1 MNKGM
6 KIPLLILYLFFLPVN
21 LWSQQQ
27 QPLYNQKG
35 NDFIFSEDKQIDSLK
50 DKFIVANSD
59 TLRIT
64 ILENLGL
71 LYERVNRDSS
81 LKYGLASLELARKIG
96 NVYRE
101 ARALAGLSGVLRE
114 QGKFAEALDVLFAA
128 LKIAED
134 NNIPREVARCHR
146 RLGAVYRE
154 LENYP
159 KALEYCLMA
168 LKEDEAINN
177 SNSAILDHMDLGH
190 LYERLDQ
197 LDSALFHSEIAFK
210 QMSVKDNFRPI
221 LLLILG
227 NIYFKKEDYPMSSSF
242 YHVGLEI
249 CAETNNFG
257 TASRICRDLAQMFLK
272 FNQKDSAFYYASLG
286 FESGQKSSYQK
297 GIIHNA
303 IILAGLYESKEPA
316 LALKYYKLANDAK
329 DSLFGP
335 ANIETLQNLLS
346 REETRRNELETAK
359 TSFKNKLR
367 FYGLLSCSLITLIVA
382 VILFRNNRIKKRANA
397 LLFEQKEE
405 IRSALTQLKTTQSQL
420 IQSEKMASLGE
431 LTAGIAHEIQNPLN
445 FVNNFSEV
453 NKELIDELQLEL
465 KAGKIEDAIDISNN
479 IRDNEEKIGHHGKR
493 ADAIVKG
500 MLQHSRTTSGEKQPT
515 DINALA
521 DEYLRLA
528 YQGLRAKDKD
538 FTATLKTGFD
548 PSNGKIN
555 IIPQDIGR
563 VILNLINNAFYA
575 VNEKKKVAPPDY
587 EPTVWLQTKR
597 TMEKVEISVRD
608 NGNGMPE
615 KIKEKIFQPFF
626 TTKPTGKGT
635 GLGLSLS
642 YDIVKA
648 HGGELRVEA
657 KEGTGS
663 EFIII
668 LPAN

>member
-1 MNKGM
+1 M

-21 LWSQQQ
+21 LRSQQQ
-27 QPLYNQKG
+27 QPLFSQNG
-35 NDFIFSEDKQIDSLK
+35 NDFIFSEDKKIDSLK
-50 DKFIVANSD
+50 DKFRVANSD

-64 ILENLGL
+64 ILENIGL
-71 LYERVNRDSS
+71 LYERVNGDSS
-81 LKYGLASLELARKIG
+81 LKYGLASIELARKIG
-96 NVYRE
+96 NIPRE

-114 QGKFAEALDVLFAA
+114 QGKFAEALDVLFEA

-159 KALEYCLMA
+159 RALKYSSLA

-177 SNSAILDHMDLGH
+177 SNGIILDHMDLGH

-210 QMSVKDNFRPI
+210 QMSVNDNFRPI

-227 NIYFKKEDYPMSSSF
+227 NIYFKKKDYPMSSSF
-242 YHVGLEI
+242 YHGGLEI

-257 TASRICRDLAQMFLK
+257 TASRICRDLAQMFLT
-272 FNQKDSAFYYASLG
+272 FNQKDSAFYYASIG
-286 FESGQKSSYQK
+286 FASGQKSSYKK

-303 IILAGLYESKEPA
+303 IILAGLYESKQPA

-359 TSFKNKLR
+359 TNFKNKLR

-405 IRSALTQLKTTQSQL
+405 IRSALTRLKTTQSQL

-445 FVNNFSEV
+445 FVNNFSDV

-500 MLQHSRTTSGEKQPT
+500 MLQHSRSTSGEKQPT

-521 DEYLRLA
+521 DEYLRMA
-528 YQGLRAKDKD
+528 YHGLHAKDKD
-538 FTATLKTGFD
+538 FNVILKTDFD
-548 PSNGKIN
+548 PAIGKIN

-563 VILNLINNAFYA
+563 VLLNLYSNAFFA
-575 VNEKKKVAPPDY
+575 VSEKQKQLIEGY
-587 EPTVWLQTKR
+587 EPMVSIVTRKLNG
-597 TMEKVEISVRD
+597 ELEIRVSD
-608 NGNGMPE
+608 NGNGIPE
-615 KIKEKIFQPFF
+615 QVLDKVFQPFF
-626 TTKPTGKGT
+626 TTKPTGQGT

-642 YDIVKA
+642 YDIIKA
-648 HGGELRVEA
+648 HQ
-657 KEGTGS
+657 GTINIRNTPGLGA
-663 EFIII
+663 EFIIT
-668 LPAN
+668 LPITA